1 MNRYVNPYQ
10 CEDCGKR
17 FPRKYQLG
25 RHIRRTHPTERVQCR
40 WCHYSH
46 PAIDAYRVRKHELIH
61 QKYLD
66 LEPMATPSYTSGQV
80 ESVVQVPDIDDSC
93 RQLMREL
100 VASMPDFT
108 DLLRTEPRTPS
119 PMRDRIG
126 TVAVASPPPEAVVPS
141 DQLFSRYVSPVTSP
155 KGTYPDEPEEPVP
168 VSVTSISPLTEG
180 AGSQTRTQEIS
191 ATSSLTSTPVS
202 SRNTGQTWVP
212 LLDLSSSQANTPV
225 TSAAMATVTTSQTS
239 DCAQALDLTSNQAIA
254 SIPASR
260 VAITSGTPGKTS
272 VPITSSP
279 INAPMDL
286 RSKSISNEGA
296 FQDERLDLSVR
307 GRPTT
312 RVIPTQSF
320 TNVIDCT
327 TTISRGKWNPRS
339 IEVDPRDKNNN
350 HMCHD
355 PRWFFAGAPSAYMDH
370 PLASTL
376 QEKANLCKRNQE
388 SQYQR
393 HLTPVGA
400 RTIIKEEI
408 CCLPNGTIY
417 ELRDIWTADSTT

>member
-1 MNRYVNPYQ
+1 MNRYVYPHQ

-17 FPRKYQLG
+17 FPRKDQLG

-40 WCHYSH
+40 WCHYSQ
-46 PAIDAYRVRKHELIH
+46 PATDAYRVRKHELIH

-66 LEPMATPSYTSGQV
+66 LEPMATPSYTRGQV

-100 VASMPDFT
+100 DASMPDFA
-108 DLLRTEPRTPS
+108 DLLGVEPRTPS
-119 PMRDRIG
+119 PMRDLMGI
-126 TVAVASPPPEAVVPS
+126 VASPPPEAVVPS
-141 DQLFSRYVSPVTSP
+141 DQLFSRYLSPVTSP
-155 KGTYPDEPEEPVP
+155 EGTYSDESEEPVP
-168 VSVTSISPLTEG
+168 ASVTIISPLSEG
-180 AGSQTRTQEIS
+180 AGSQTGTPEIS
-191 ATSSLTSTPVS
+191 NTLVS
-202 SRNTGQTWVP
+202 SGNTGQTSVP
-212 LLDLSSSQANTPV
+212 VLDLSSRASTTV
-225 TSAAMATVTTSQTS
+225 ATGTTSQTS
-239 DCAQALDLTSNQAIA
+239 DCAQALNLTSSQTIA
-254 SIPASR
+254 NIPASR
-260 VAITSGTPGKTS
+260 AEMTSGTPCQTS

-279 INAPMDL
+279 INTPMDL

-296 FQDERLDLSVR
+296 FQDEPLDLSVR

-312 RVIPTQSF
+312 RVIPSQSF

-327 TTISRGKWNPRS
+327 TTISRESWNPRS
-339 IEVDPRDKNNN
+339 IEVDPRDKSNN

-376 QEKANLCKRNQE
+376 QEKANLCKRNQK

-393 HLTPVGA
+393 HLTPVGV
-400 RTIIKEEI
+400 RTIIKEER
-408 CCLPNGTIY
+408 CYLPDGTIY
-417 ELRDIWTADSTT
+417 ELRDIWTADSTTEE